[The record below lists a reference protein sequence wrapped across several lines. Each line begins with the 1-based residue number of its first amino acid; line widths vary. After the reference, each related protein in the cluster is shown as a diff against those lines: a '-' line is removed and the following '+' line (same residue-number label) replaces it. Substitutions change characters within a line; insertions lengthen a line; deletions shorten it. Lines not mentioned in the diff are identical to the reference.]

1 MTKALISTLTL
12 LISVIDL
19 VLVEHD
25 DDDVD
30 DDVDDDDDDD
40 DDDVSNDIN
49 YDDDNHVLLFFPTIN
64 PLSVLFIPFYTLF
77 PCLSTYFY
85 RNEYSSFWAICVTR
99 TTIINS

>member
-25 DDDVD
+25 DDDD
-30 DDVDDDDDDD
+30 DDVDDDVDDD

-64 PLSVLFIPFYTLF
+64 
-77 PCLSTYFY
+77 
-85 RNEYSSFWAICVTR
+85 
-99 TTIINS
+99 